1 MANDSKVKTVENLER
16 GNILHR
22 SIEAETKTEFEDIM
36 TNRRTA
42 VENQQEKNQKIGL
55 YLVLIFHSFV
65 LSLIHLKQKTITK
78 IKQFKLKMKK

>member
-1 MANDSKVKTVENLER
+1 MENDSKVKTVENLER

-55 YLVLIFHSFV
+55 
-65 LSLIHLKQKTITK
+65 
-78 IKQFKLKMKK
+78 

>member
-1 MANDSKVKTVENLER
+1 LKESEQEISSVVANDSKVKTVENLER

-55 YLVLIFHSFV
+55 
-65 LSLIHLKQKTITK
+65 
-78 IKQFKLKMKK
+78 

>member
-1 MANDSKVKTVENLER
+1 LKESEQEIKSVVANDSKVKTVENLER

-55 YLVLIFHSFV
+55 
-65 LSLIHLKQKTITK
+65 
-78 IKQFKLKMKK
+78 

>member
-1 MANDSKVKTVENLER
+1 MENDSKVKTVENLER

-22 SIEAETKTEFEDIM
+22 SIEAETKPEFEDIM

-55 YLVLIFHSFV
+55 
-65 LSLIHLKQKTITK
+65 
-78 IKQFKLKMKK
+78 